1 MGFIGSFFG
10 AFLKNRSAGVLSS
23 IFRKIVSEKMKYCA
37 GKPGEGAAKLRL
49 IAEEHMPTAVSRAAK
64 PFILTLDN
72 DGGICYLTQ
81 SLSR

>member
-1 MGFIGSFFG
+1 
-10 AFLKNRSAGVLSS
+10 
-23 IFRKIVSEKMKYCA
+23 MKYCA
-37 GKPGEGAAKLRL
+37 GKPGEGAAKPRL

>member
-1 MGFIGSFFG
+1 
-10 AFLKNRSAGVLSS
+10 
-23 IFRKIVSEKMKYCA
+23 MKYCA

-49 IAEEHMPTAVSRAAK
+49 IAEEHMPTALSRV
-64 PFILTLDN
+64 PRQRHSSERPVTVTETLDN